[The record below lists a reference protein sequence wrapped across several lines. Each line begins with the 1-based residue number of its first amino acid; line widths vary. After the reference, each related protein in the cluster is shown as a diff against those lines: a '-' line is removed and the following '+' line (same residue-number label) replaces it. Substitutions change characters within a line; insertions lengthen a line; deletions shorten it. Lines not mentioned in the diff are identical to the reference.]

1 MNLASSREM
10 AMSIARGR
18 DREMDSPCTL
28 RDLSEL
34 SPVGRHDLVMR
45 GVPKSTC
52 LELVKS
58 FGSVTDADL
67 LGALG
72 LSARTLRSA
81 PPLLPREQSS
91 IVVALVEVVGRAEEV
106 LGSRDIAERWLFQPA
121 ISVNG
126 ARPIDLLS
134 SGPGIEAVKE
144 LLGRVEYGVYA

>member
-1 MNLASSREM
+1 
-10 AMSIARGR
+10 
-18 DREMDSPCTL
+18 MDSPCTL

-58 FGSVTDADL
+58 FGLVTDADL

-72 LSARTLRSA
+72 ISARTLRSS
-81 PPLLPREQSS
+81 PPLLAREQSS
-91 IVVALVEVVGRAEEV
+91 IVVALADVICRAEEV
-106 LGSRDIAERWLFQPA
+106 LGSRDIAEGWMMQPA
-121 ISVNG
+121 ISLNW

-144 LLGRVEYGVYA
+144 LLGRIEYGVYA